1 MDKSGRK
8 ALTENVD
15 RMIQSAKSR
24 HAWATDHK
32 LNSKAVERLQKDDH
46 GEKGVSIGF
55 IDELASKL
63 RFEPWQ
69 LLVPDLDPN
78 APPELTTGPQRHPEH
93 LTVGSVALA
102 LSRAISELDES
113 RREAIAS
120 SVSRLLV
127 KGPNTGEAAVLKLLT
142 QDLTLATSDVFDLDQ
157 KNLVT
162 SAQDRPSLTE
172 EDQWDETQ
180 ERVIKTGLGG
190 PRATTSSMT
199 KPKQDPG
206 KEGQQ

>member
-1 MDKSGRK
+1 MSDEAAIRRAALKHFFRAPDRLHEKLGGAPSYWRDLMRDPKKSF
-8 ALTENVD
+8 
-15 RMIQSAKSR
+15 
-24 HAWATDHK
+24 
-32 LNSKAVERLQKDDH
+32 
-46 GEKGVSIGF
+46 GEKVARRIETAFDLPRGALDQVYDDDATPAALAAREPEPAYAAPVTATVS
-55 IDELASKL
+55 
-63 RFEPWQ
+63 
-69 LLVPDLDPN
+69 
-78 APPELTTGPQRHPEH
+78 
-93 LTVGSVALA
+93 SVVAA
-102 LSRAISELDES
+102 LSRALGELDES

-127 KGPNTGEAAVLKLLT
+127 KGPNTGEIAVLKLLT
-142 QDLTLATSDVFDLDQ
+142 QDLTLSTADVFDLDQ

-180 ERVIKTGLGG
+180 GRVIKTGLGG